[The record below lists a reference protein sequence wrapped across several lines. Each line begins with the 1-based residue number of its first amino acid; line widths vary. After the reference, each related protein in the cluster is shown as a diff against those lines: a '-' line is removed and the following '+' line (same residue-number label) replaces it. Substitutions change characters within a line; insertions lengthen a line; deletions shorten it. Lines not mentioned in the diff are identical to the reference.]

1 MSEKKSSR
9 RDFIKKAGYV
19 APVVFT
25 LGAKPSFAST
35 GSSQCD
41 RSTRCDTQH
50 NQHKLP
56 DWLAE
61 LIAKIR
67 AMLRR

>member
-1 MSEKKSSR
+1 MSESKSSR

-35 GSSQCD
+35 GSS
-41 RSTRCDTQH
+41 RCDS
-50 NQHKLP
+50 NQTCDTDHDMP

-61 LIAKIR
+61 LIRKIR
-67 AMLRR
+67 ALLGR